1 MAGGSARLKVKA
13 IIPKRF
19 KPNVFDTEFLKAAE
33 STSRRTVNEFKK
45 THQTWQEQ
53 RPTWRRDVQR
63 KFDGIFWQVDTSH
76 LIYYF
81 LNNGTDVRYAA
92 MTPGFQPK
100 TRPGFIGSTPGFGG
114 FSHLNT
120 RNPPGPSGIEA
131 RFWDKAVAKRMEPI
145 VIKRYENAMKA
156 GVKKSGHSY
165 G

>member
-1 MAGGSARLKVKA
+1 MASGSARIKVTG
-13 IIPKRF
+13 IFPKRF
-19 KPNVFDTEFLKAAE
+19 KKDAFETEFLKAAE
-33 STSRRTVNEFKK
+33 ETSRATVKEFKK

-53 RPTWRRDVQR
+53 RPTWRRDVQS
-63 KFDGIFWQVDTSH
+63 KFSGIVWQVDTSH

-92 MTPGFQPK
+92 MTPGFKPK

-120 RNPPGPSGIEA
+120 RNPPGPNGIEG
-131 RFWDKAVAKRMEPI
+131 RFWDKAIKKKMEPI
-145 VIKRYENAMKA
+145 VVKRYEKAMKA
-156 GVKKSGHSY
+156 GAQKSGHSY